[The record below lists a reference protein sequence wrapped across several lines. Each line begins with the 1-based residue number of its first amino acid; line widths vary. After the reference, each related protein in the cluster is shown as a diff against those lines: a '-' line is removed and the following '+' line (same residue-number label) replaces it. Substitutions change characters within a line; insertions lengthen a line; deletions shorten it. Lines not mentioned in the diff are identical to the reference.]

1 MYKNCYVTRGKEWN
15 HYNIHLWT
23 DNGYSVESFQNY
35 GYQECPEHKATH
47 RGLKNEPLIKTLEWD
62 RSDPSLHYADHTR
75 GNIHTKFL
83 IDKYGTNDEISVTHR
98 EVFFDIE
105 IEMGGALTP
114 EYIKQAPKPITSIA
128 WWDKQTDEWA
138 NR

>member
-1 MYKNCYVTRGKEWN
+1 MYKNCYVTRGEEWN

-23 DNGYSVESFQNY
+23 DEGYSVEQFQNY
-35 GYQECPEHKATH
+35 GYQECPDQQATH
-47 RGLKNEPLIKTLEWD
+47 RGVKDEPLKKVYEWD
-62 RSDPSLHYADHTR
+62 RFTSGLHYADHTR

-83 IDKYGTNDEISVTHR
+83 IDKYGINDEPSKTHR

-114 EYIKQAPKPITSIA
+114 EYIKS
-128 WWDKQTDEWA
+128 
-138 NR
+138 